1 MLKIHFIFI
10 LIFLLLEKLLN
21 ELEQEKVK
29 KRNRN

>member
-29 KRNRN
+29 KEK